1 MLIVKEAMSVGG
13 QGVYGNLVFV
23 LLLLNEHKTSLN
35 IKSIMTSLN
44 IKSIMKMSVF
54 KILLGICKYVSRDSD
69 SVGLDKFRSLC
80 FKQAPG

>member
-13 QGVYGNLVFV
+13 QGVHGNLVFV
-23 LLLLNEHKTSLN
+23 LLLLNEHK
-35 IKSIMTSLN
+35 TSLN

-80 FKQAPG
+80 FKQALG

>member
-23 LLLLNEHKTSLN
+23 LLLLNEHK
-35 IKSIMTSLN
+35 TSLN

>member
-35 IKSIMTSLN
+35 IKSIMK
-44 IKSIMKMSVF
+44 ISVF

>member
-1 MLIVKEAMSVGG
+1 MKEAMSVGG
-13 QGVYGNLVFV
+13 QGVHGNLVFV
-23 LLLLNEHKTSLN
+23 LLLLNEHK
-35 IKSIMTSLN
+35 TSLN

>member
-1 MLIVKEAMSVGG
+1 VGG

-23 LLLLNEHKTSLN
+23 LLLLNEHK
-35 IKSIMTSLN
+35 TSLN

-80 FKQAPG
+80 FKQAPD